1 MSNRKIPWWWR
12 WIRVSLDLIVIQVA
26 FVLAYL
32 MRYRWEW
39 FREITFDAPF
49 SAYIP
54 FQIAWTVLLMSLFRL
69 DRVYPPQMGAPWL

>member
-1 MSNRKIPWWWR
+1 M
-12 WIRVSLDLIVIQVA
+12 VIQAA
-26 FVLAYL
+26 FVLAYF

-54 FQIAWTVLLMSLFRL
+54 FQIAWTVLLLVTFRL